1 MVKYEAGQ
9 AVIEV
14 TTFKDGA
21 ISDKNDTI
29 WLFMWKMI

>member
-14 TTFKDGA
+14 TT
-21 ISDKNDTI
+21 SDKNDTI